1 MEKSIKSISANYGL
15 YLGIILTLLT
25 GVGYAVNLDLFTAV
39 WFGLLF
45 LLVII
50 VLGII
55 SVAKAKKSL
64 GGFISFKD
72 AFTAYFITLVVGLLI
87 GSITS
92 ILIFVVIDPEAAVEL
107 QEKIINSQV
116 DRLESFNVPAEV
128 IDETVEKMEA
138 KGNMYSVG
146 NILTS
151 LIWQIAG
158 FSVVG
163 LIIAAIMKKRNPDAE

>member
-1 MEKSIKSISANYGL
+1 MKKSIKTVATNYGL
-15 YLGIILTLLT
+15 YLGIALTVLT
-25 GVGYAVNLDLFTAV
+25 GIAYSVNLDLFTEI

-45 LLVII
+45 IFVVI

-55 SVAKAKKSL
+55 SVVKVKKSFN
-64 GGFISFKD
+64 GFINFKD
-72 AFTAYFITLVVGLLI
+72 AFTSYFVTLVIGLLI
-87 GSITS
+87 GSLTS
-92 ILIFVVIDPEAAVEL
+92 ILIFVVIDPEAAIEL

-116 DRLESFNVPAEV
+116 DRLESYNVPAEV
-128 IDETVEKMEA
+128 IDDTIEQMEA
-138 KGNMYSVG
+138 KGNMYSVV

-163 LIIAAIMKKRNPDAE
+163 LIIAAIIKKRNPNEA